1 MRETIKK
8 ISYYIIIFIYA
19 SFILI
24 TGYELFQIIQTN
36 GTPHQSEHFL
46 RFVQAGFG
54 LIALQFPAALR
65 KRTAILLPQRINFL
79 YAIFLYMALLLGSL
93 GGFYDTIAD
102 WDTIQHGL
110 SAALVGVLGFSVI
123 ANLQQNGNEELK
135 LTPVLSSLFSFCLA
149 TTIGVFWEF
158 YEFFAD
164 TFLGQNSQKFMA
176 VDGTLLVG
184 QKALM
189 DTMGDLIVNCTA
201 AAIVAIL
208 GYISLK
214 KNIGWL
220 EGYLIVISPDEANN
234 KKKAIKKKRSKQ

>member
-36 GTPHQSEHFL
+36 GTPKQSEHFL

-54 LIALQFPAALR
+54 LIALQFPTVLR
-65 KRTAILLPQRINFL
+65 KRTSILLPQRISFL

-102 WDTIQHGL
+102 WDTIQHAL

-135 LTPVLSSLFSFCLA
+135 LTPLLSSLFSFCLA

-164 TFLGQNSQKFMA
+164 TYLGQNAQKFMTA
-176 VDGTLLVG
+176 DGTLLVG
-184 QKALM
+184 QAALV

-201 AAIVAIL
+201 AAIVATL

-214 KNIGWL
+214 KDIGWL
-220 EGYLIVISPDEANN
+220 EGYLIVISQDETKERKNN
-234 KKKAIKKKRSKQ
+234 TKKKRRTK